1 MLRSDIL
8 GVNTL
13 HFNDISLTV
22 FDFSFI
28 KDVKLLKG
36 SNMGWESMLIGAI
49 TAGAA
54 IISHWMT
61 QRFEEKRFR
70 HRTKEWFLDH
80 ILPMKIR
87 AVTEVDERM
96 TECYDN
102 IVYYGNAGI
111 RDMETYNRQI
121 QDKLDAFEKSKM
133 KADIWLRK
141 EVIESLNKAM
151 GALRAAAFALYLK
164 LPEEQLPPNVQP
176 KSYPQ
181 EIREIDWGKLGN
193 CYENAKLKLKEAI
206 HMEVLER
213 YEHEIDKF

>member
-1 MLRSDIL
+1 M
-8 GVNTL
+8 
-13 HFNDISLTV
+13 
-22 FDFSFI
+22 
-28 KDVKLLKG
+28 
-36 SNMGWESMLIGAI
+36 
-49 TAGAA
+49 TAGGTLLGAVMVL
-54 IISHWMT
+54 ITSLITSLMYHF
-61 QRFEEKRFR
+61 FEERRFR
-70 HRTKEWFLDH
+70 RRTKEWFFNY

-87 AVTEVDERM
+87 AVTDVDEKM

-133 KADIWLRK
+133 KADIWLHK
-141 EVIESLNKAM
+141 EVIGSLNKAM
-151 GALRAAAFALYLK
+151 GALRVAAFALYLK

-176 KSYPQ
+176 KAYPQ
-181 EIREIDWGKLGN
+181 KIREIDWEKLGN